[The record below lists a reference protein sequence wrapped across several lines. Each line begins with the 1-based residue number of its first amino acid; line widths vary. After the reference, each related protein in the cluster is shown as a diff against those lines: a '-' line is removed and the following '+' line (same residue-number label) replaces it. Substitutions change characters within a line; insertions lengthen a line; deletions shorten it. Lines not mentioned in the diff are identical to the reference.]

1 LPNGNKTVTQNIN
14 LNLSMVLN
22 WFQNITFAYP
32 EAFSL
37 LIIVLMLM
45 IWYWG
50 SAKKRQASMLVTT
63 THFLTDVKSLK
74 TWFQNLPFV
83 LRSLALILL
92 VIALARPQ
100 HKFTEQQTEGQGI
113 DIILCFDI
121 SGSMTEK
128 DFSPNRL
135 EASKEVAQA
144 FVNDRPGDRIGI
156 VIFSRE
162 SFTLC
167 PITTDKN
174 AILSQIANIHS
185 GYLEEEGTSI
195 GSGLATSVD
204 RLKDQKTKSKVI
216 ILLTDGV
223 DFGGLIPPDIAKEMA
238 KLYKIKV
245 YTIGVGSDKEVD
257 ETEDTPFGRS
267 STRKKLD
274 FNEPLLK
281 NIAAETGGQ
290 YFHATDNDALKKIY
304 ASINSLEK
312 TRIKV
317 TAYDRYTEEFLPI
330 LLAAFTLL
338 FIEAILRYTAFRRFP

>member
-1 LPNGNKTVTQNIN
+1 LQNGSKTVTLNIN
-14 LNLSMVLN
+14 LNRSMLYN
-22 WFQNITFAYP
+22 WFQNITFANP
-32 EAFSL
+32 EAL
-37 LIIVLMLM
+37 TLIIVVLMVIM
-45 IWYWG
+45 WQWDNK
-50 SAKKRQASMLVTT
+50 KKRQASMLVTT

-74 TWFQNLPFV
+74 TWFQNFPFV

-92 VIALARPQ
+92 VVALARPQ

-128 DFSPNRL
+128 DFEPNRI
-135 EASKEVAQA
+135 EASKAVAQS
-144 FVNDRPGDRIGI
+144 FVNDRPGDRIGV
-156 VIFSRE
+156 VIFSRQ

-174 AILSQIANIHS
+174 AVLSQIANIHP

-204 RLKDQKTKSKVI
+204 RLKDQKTKSKVV

-238 KLYKIKV
+238 KLYRIKV

-257 ETEDTPFGRS
+257 EPEDTPFGRS
-267 STRKKLD
+267 TTRKKLD

-290 YFHATDNDALKKIY
+290 YYHATDNDALKKIY

-317 TAYDRYTEEFLPI
+317 TSYDRFSEEFLPI
-330 LLAAFTLL
+330 LLAALALL
-338 FIEAILRYTAFRRFP
+338 FIEAILRYTVFKRFP